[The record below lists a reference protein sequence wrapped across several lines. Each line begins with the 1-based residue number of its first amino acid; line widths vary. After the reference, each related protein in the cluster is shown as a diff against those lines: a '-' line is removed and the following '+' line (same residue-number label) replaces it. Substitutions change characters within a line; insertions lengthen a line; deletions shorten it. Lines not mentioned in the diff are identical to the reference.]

1 MLLRYPATSY
11 LYHYGLHAGL
21 PYGMLKEV
29 ANLCDASQMPIEY
42 LERKRLALEAQ
53 GNAEGAADA
62 SARFEAAWAH
72 ADVEIGASRI

>member
-1 MLLRYPATSY
+1 MYLADLELMPENGWALL
-11 LYHYGLHAGL
+11 GLA
-21 PYGMLKEV
+21 
-29 ANLCDASQMPIEY
+29 Q
-42 LERKRLALEAQ
+42 ALEAQ